1 MRKWDTQRQPG
12 LVGGLGDAVLRT
24 GFVDG
29 SFAAHVC
36 VKNPVGRV
44 DGADKRAGPMS
55 QCAEW

>member
-1 MRKWDTQRQPG
+1 VRRRDGQRQPV
-12 LVGGLGDAVLRT
+12 LVGGLEDAVLCI

-44 DGADKRAGPMS
+44 DGADERTGPRG
-55 QCAEW
+55 QGAE